1 MIISFG
7 SIIEQIAQRARV
19 AQEKVK
25 DAERFLNRRGEL

>member
-7 SIIEQIAQRARV
+7 SIIEQVDQRVRV

-25 DAERFLNRRGEL
+25 DAEKYMGRAV

>member
-7 SIIEQIAQRARV
+7 SIIEQVAQRVRV

-25 DAERFLNRRGEL
+25 DAENYMGRAV